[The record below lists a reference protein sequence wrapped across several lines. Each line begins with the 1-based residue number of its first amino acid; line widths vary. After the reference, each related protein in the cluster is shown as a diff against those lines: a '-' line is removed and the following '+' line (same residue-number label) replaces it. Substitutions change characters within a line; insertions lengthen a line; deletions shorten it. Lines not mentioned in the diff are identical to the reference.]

1 MSIAVLLASI
11 VIFTYAAR
19 GLSKRDLS
27 AAPILVTSLAT
38 IVAILAANGVVYS
51 SFAMVWSNLG
61 AVYNSEESIYYFF
74 CITILYAVIHFCFKP
89 GRKMSAEN
97 WQRFNNTLHSLR
109 VGSLLILP
117 LVLLSAAFA
126 FAHFLILN
134 KSVILFT
141 PVYLQMA
148 SDDALQIRGSLPEFV
163 QSSYKMMGLLSFVG
177 LAFLVFW
184 RRLGLAFLLAL
195 PSAWFLLFEVAGHSR
210 YAAVFLAAFS
220 VSLFVLGTKRSHRFV
235 ALVGLVLA
243 VLAYSAALQGRN
255 HGEHGF
261 STLGSF
267 FQQAMFSDPAFILRM
282 LTNLFEGVFSVAE
295 SFYYLNIE
303 LPEPYKLL
311 SFSPLPSFL
320 DGFAANWQNSAVRL
334 DTYVPMGALGELLLF
349 GTGYLVFYFATVALA
364 LFLTVFA
371 LRRGMFLTGNL
382 MALVFTIAT
391 FMQFSYS
398 VRTSYRFFLI
408 CIAAY
413 LLAAIIGHRRR
424 AAALRRAGRI
434 HPATPRLL
442 PEDVAKIGR

>member
-1 MSIAVLLASI
+1 MSFAALLASI
-11 VIFTYAAR
+11 VILSYAAR
-19 GLSKRDLS
+19 SLSKRDLS
-27 AAPILVTSLAT
+27 AAPIFVASLAT
-38 IVAILAANGVVYS
+38 IVAVLSANGIIYS

-61 AVYNSEESIYYFF
+61 AIYNSEESIYYFF
-74 CITILYAVIHFCFKP
+74 CITILYFVIHICFKP
-89 GRKMSAEN
+89 SRRVSKEN
-97 WQRFNNTLHSLR
+97 WERFNSTLHSLR
-109 VGSLLILP
+109 IGSLLLLP
-117 LVLLSAAFA
+117 LVVLSSGFA
-126 FAHFLILN
+126 LAHFLILN
-134 KSVILFT
+134 KAIILFT

-184 RRLGLAFLLAL
+184 RRLGFALLLVL
-195 PSAWFLLFEVAGHSR
+195 PATWFLLFEVAGHSR

-220 VSLFVLGTKRSHRFV
+220 VSLFVLGTNRTHRFV
-235 ALVGLVLA
+235 AFVGLVFA

-255 HGEHGF
+255 LGEHGF
-261 STLGSF
+261 LTLGSF

-295 SFYYLNIE
+295 SFYYVNIE

-320 DGFAANWQNSAVRL
+320 DGFATNWQNSAVRL

-364 LFLTVFA
+364 LFLTVMA

-408 CIAAY
+408 CIATF
-413 LLAAIIGHRRR
+413 LLAAIVDHRRR
-424 AAALRRAGRI
+424 AILRRQTRRIQTPAAGER
-434 HPATPRLL
+434 AA
-442 PEDVAKIGR
+442 EVKIGQ